1 MNCKKCNVAMLWL
14 AGALLA
20 VSVLFPNGPSLSF
33 FSKPAA
39 PVAPVV
45 PKVTDKTLLEILK
58 PATPEDLARINGVY
72 SALGV
77 VLARDGGE
85 RVTTTEQWAELQAR
99 TLQLAI
105 DTPGKYK
112 GLDDAIET
120 VFLKTVGTDD
130 VMPNNPDT
138 QKKLVAA
145 CEIIANSATR

>member
-1 MNCKKCNVAMLWL
+1 MNCKKCNVAMLWI

-20 VSVLFPNGPSLSF
+20 VSVLFPNGPAAA
-33 FSKPAA
+33 FSAKPAA
-39 PVAPVV
+39 PVA

-77 VLARDGGE
+77 VLARDSGE

-138 QKKLVAA
+138 QKKLVTA

>member
-1 MNCKKCNVAMLWL
+1 MNCKKCNVAVLWL

-20 VSVLFPNGPSLSF
+20 VSVLFPNGPAAAFS
-33 FSKPAA
+33 SKPAA
-39 PVAPVV
+39 GPVT

-77 VLARDGGE
+77 VLARDSGE
-85 RVTTTEQWAELQAR
+85 LVTTTEQWAVLQAR
-99 TLQLAI
+99 TLKLAI

-138 QKKLVAA
+138 QKKLVTA

>member
-1 MNCKKCNVAMLWL
+1 MNYKSGNAVILWL
-14 AGALLA
+14 AGAMLA
-20 VSVLFPNGPSLSF
+20 VSLLFPNG
-33 FSKPAA
+33 FSSPKPAA
-39 PVAPVV
+39 VPGT
-45 PKVTDKTLLEILK
+45 PKVTDKTLLEILE

-77 VLARDGGE
+77 VLARDSGK
-85 RVTTTEQWAELQAR
+85 RITTTEQWAELQAS

-120 VFLKTVGTDD
+120 VFLKTVGTD

-138 QKKLVAA
+138 QKKLVTA

>member
-1 MNCKKCNVAMLWL
+1 MNCKKCNAAMLWL

-20 VSVLFPNGPSLSF
+20 VSVLFPNGPSASF
-33 FSKPAA
+33 FSKPVA
-39 PVAPVV
+39 PVA

-85 RVTTTEQWAELQAR
+85 RVNTTEQWAELQAR

>member
-1 MNCKKCNVAMLWL
+1 MLWL

-20 VSVLFPNGPSLSF
+20 ASVLFPNGPAAAFSF
-33 FSKPAA
+33 K
-39 PVAPVV
+39 PVV
-45 PKVTDKTLLEILK
+45 PVTSKVTDKTLLEILK

-77 VLARDGGE
+77 VLARDSGE

>member
-1 MNCKKCNVAMLWL
+1 MLWL

-20 VSVLFPNGPSLSF
+20 ASVLFPNGPAAA

-39 PVAPVV
+39 APVT
-45 PKVTDKTLLEILK
+45 PKVTDATLLKILE
-58 PATPEDLARINGVY
+58 PATPEDLARINDVY
-72 SALGV
+72 TALGV
-77 VLARDGGE
+77 VLTRDSGKF
-85 RVTTTEQWAELQAR
+85 VTTTEQWAALQAR
-99 TLQLAI
+99 TLKLAI

-145 CEIIANSATR
+145 CAIIANSATR

>member
-1 MNCKKCNVAMLWL
+1 MNYKSGNAVILWL
-14 AGALLA
+14 AGAMLA
-20 VSVLFPNGPSLSF
+20 VSLLFPNG
-33 FSKPAA
+33 FSSPKPAA
-39 PVAPVV
+39 DPGT

-72 SALGV
+72 TALGV
-77 VLARDGGE
+77 VLARDSGE

-138 QKKLVAA
+138 QKKLVTA

>member
-20 VSVLFPNGPSLSF
+20 ASVLFPNGPSLSF
-33 FSKPAA
+33 FSKPAPPPA
-39 PVAPVV
+39 

-77 VLARDGGE
+77 VLARDSGE